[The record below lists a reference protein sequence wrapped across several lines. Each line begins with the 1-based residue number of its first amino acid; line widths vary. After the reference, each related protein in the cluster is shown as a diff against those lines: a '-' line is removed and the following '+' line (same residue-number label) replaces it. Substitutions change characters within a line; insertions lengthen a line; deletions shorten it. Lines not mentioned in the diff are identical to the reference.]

1 MKRTLTKSRKIIK
14 KEGVY
19 AYIIIYTYNKESEL
33 QQFLLR
39 IIYFSLRVA
48 PYVPWDH
55 PNPIDLDASLSLMA
69 FS

>member
-19 AYIIIYTYNKESEL
+19 AYIIIYTYNKELEL

-48 PYVPWDH
+48 PYVP
-55 PNPIDLDASLSLMA
+55 
-69 FS
+69 